1 MTNTTCLKG
10 RPIAGAAYT
19 GSSAWTGGARSI
31 VEFGG
36 DCWFGWEYSP
46 LSIGV
51 IVGLANEDTGA
62 HYNDI
67 THAFRFDR
75 NRWSIL
81 ESGVKRT
88 VTAQNTQVTE
98 GDRFY
103 VYRFDSQ
110 VVYCIRPVGTLES
123 KLFNDPRFPGLVLAG
138 PIVYVSTVN
147 SYGIVFLDTSLYTVG
162 DFVTNPVGSEFRYYA
177 GAENDRNINSDSPLP
192 ATIASISGELEFSLV
207 AGDATNT
214 VINGDLV
221 FSGVTNSVS
230 DIGASGEL
238 KFTGL
243 ASDTDLQTRVVGSLI
258 LEGDASQ
265 QGLVSTISG
274 AVGFLRFQTEAR
286 TSDANAGAI
295 GYMYFNGAAGDQ
307 LYAGSFGELKI
318 IGITQTS
325 TQDNSFF
332 MLMTLNNLPGVVEVE
347 EDIQDTLLLTDDFN
361 FSVVSNIVEPV
372 YVSGAMLTFAVTAV
386 ELLDQAMLLATVS
399 TKQTSALTDTLSI
412 QDTCSLLGVIQ
423 IAEELVANDSVQ
435 NLYHGVVQVL
445 ASMLMADSERNSY
458 PFVVQE
464 YVTFSEEALTK
475 ATYLAEQLET
485 IMATAVVQNV
495 LTIVVDETAELMAA
509 DSIELTAKLFA
520 ELLDTV
526 DIYTLFKVNDD
537 LSQAWVMNT
546 EAGMP
551 ISEYDNY
558 LFTSMTT
565 FKGRSFGTTDSGL
578 FELEGDT
585 DIGEP
590 ITAQVESMML
600 DFGTSRMKRIRTAYM
615 GYTSSNE
622 LVLKVMS
629 VDDGEL
635 FEHWYKASP
644 VGSNTAPR
652 TGMVEVGQGLRSRYW
667 QFELTNVDGGDFEL
681 DVLELYPLF
690 LGRRV

>member
-1 MTNTTCLKG
+1 MSNTTCLIQTPVIGTSTAKRG
-10 RPIAGAAYT
+10 G
-19 GSSAWTGGARSI
+19 WTGGGRSI
-31 VEFGG
+31 IEFAGN
-36 DCWFGWEYSP
+36 CWFGWDVYP
-46 LSIGV
+46 TSIGA
-51 IVGLANEDTGA
+51 IVGFANEDTGA
-62 HYNDI
+62 SYLDT
-67 THAFRFDR
+67 THAFRFERDAY
-75 NRWSIL
+75 SIL
-81 ESGVKRT
+81 ESGVKRGS
-88 VTAQNTQVTE
+88 VTKFFQ

-103 VYRFDSQ
+103 VYRFNTQ
-110 VVYCIRPVGTLES
+110 VVYCLRPANTPSS
-123 KLFNDPRFPGLVLAG
+123 KLFGSPLFPGVVLPG
-138 PIVYVSTVN
+138 SIVYVSTVA
-147 SYGIVFLDTSLYTVG
+147 SYGTVFLDTSLYVKG
-162 DFVTNPVGSEFRYYA
+162 DFVTNPAGSSFRYYA
-177 GAENDRNINSDSPLP
+177 GADTDRNINDGSILP
-192 ATIASISGELEFSLV
+192 ETIASIGGNLEFSLV

-230 DIGASGEL
+230 DVGAAGEL
-238 KFTGL
+238 DFTGL
-243 ASDTDLQTRVVGSLI
+243 ASDRPLDTRVIGSLL
-258 LEGDASQ
+258 LEGSASS
-265 QGLVSTISG
+265 QGLVSAISG
-274 AVGFLRFQTEAR
+274 AEGFLQLQGETSS
-286 TSDANAGAI
+286 SDATTIVNGVLEFA
-295 GYMYFNGAAGDQ
+295 GAAGD
-307 LYAGSFGELKI
+307 YPYVGAFGEI
-318 IGITQTS
+318 VMFGYAVTATQENTFS
-325 TQDNSFF
+325 VFLSLAQVSG
-332 MLMTLNNLPGVVEVE
+332 PVQIEVSIAE
-347 EDIQDTLLLTDDFN
+347 NVLLTDDFN
-361 FSVVSNIVEPV
+361 FSVVSQIVEPV
-372 YVSGAMLTFAVTAV
+372 YVSGTTLTFAVTAV
-386 ELLDQAMLLATVS
+386 ELLDQAMLLATVNI
-399 TKQTSALTDTLSI
+399 KQTSALTDILSI
-412 QDTCSLLGVIQ
+412 QDTRSLLGVIQ
-423 IAEELVANDSVQ
+423 IAEQLVANDFVQ

-445 ASMLMADSERNSY
+445 ATMLMADSERSSY
-458 PFVVQE
+458 PFEVTD
-464 YVTFSEEALTK
+464 YVIFSDEAIAK

-495 LTIVVDETAELMAA
+495 LTIVVDETVELLAA
-509 DSIELTAKLFA
+509 DSIELTAQLFA

-526 DIYTLFKVNDD
+526 DIYTLFKTNDD

-585 DIGEP
+585 DIGDP